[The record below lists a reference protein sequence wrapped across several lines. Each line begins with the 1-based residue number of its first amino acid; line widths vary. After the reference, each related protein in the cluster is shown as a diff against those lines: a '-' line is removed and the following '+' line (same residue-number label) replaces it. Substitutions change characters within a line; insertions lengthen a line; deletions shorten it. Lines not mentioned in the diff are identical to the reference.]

1 MAAAQWWQRR
11 WWGVGDYLLSPTRL
25 CFQTIYNLIGEA
37 QYRMA
42 NYEEAES
49 WFKKA
54 LELQPAMVHAHLFYG
69 KMLAKNVGDD
79 V

>member
-1 MAAAQWWQRR
+1 MASHGEWRSYLR
-11 WWGVGDYLLSPTRL
+11 WPTRI

-37 QYRMA
+37 HYRMA

-54 LELQPAMVHAHLFYG
+54 LEIQPTMVHAHLFYG
-69 KMLAKNVGDD
+69 KMLAKNVSDCEKTGFN
-79 V
+79 